1 MVRICSCRLASPLNF
16 QLPNGVPG
24 DKMFQRIRRSFRKK
38 KASHCFNCG
47 HTSKACYHQ
56 EYENINLNQ
65 QSKSDHLKWLDLD
78 SNNDLKFQ
86 QQFTQLRQRPH
97 SAVYNEYT
105 NMPFGDITVIFADF
119 SHLGSR
125 SARSSVLCKKLV
137 KASQEF
143 EIELK
148 GHGYS

>member
-78 SNNDLKFQ
+78 ANNDLKLQ
-86 QQFTQLRQRPH
+86 QQFSQLRQRPH
-97 SAVYNEYT
+97 SVYNEYT
-105 NMPFGDITVIFADF
+105 NMPFGDITVIIIRRKQIFTPQIV
-119 SHLGSR
+119 STKIPLS
-125 SARSSVLCKKLV
+125 LV
-137 KASQEF
+137 RWS
-143 EIELK
+143 L
-148 GHGYS
+148 

>member
-16 QLPNGVPG
+16 QLPNGVPR

-78 SNNDLKFQ
+78 ANNDLKLQ
-86 QQFTQLRQRPH
+86 QQFSQLRQRPH
-97 SAVYNEYT
+97 SVYNEYT
-105 NMPFGDITVIFADF
+105 NMPFGDITVIIIRRKQIFTPQIV
-119 SHLGSR
+119 STKIPLS
-125 SARSSVLCKKLV
+125 LV
-137 KASQEF
+137 RWS
-143 EIELK
+143 L
-148 GHGYS
+148 